1 MDEDFRP
8 PANLEKP
15 RLDDWTPAT
24 PSAKLHTT
32 LTLRNH
38 MKIHTYIATFAV
50 ILSPS
55 FVLAQQ
61 SAPVA
66 KAFRDFASDEGKN
79 LMAAA
84 EIMPV
89 SKYSFKPTPAQMS
102 FGDIMVHLAQGN
114 DFLCGTIGGMKAP
127 TRSKVAATDSKDALI
142 DRLKETFQF
151 CDKALAGLDD
161 AKLDEQLPMFGGKT
175 MSRAAIET
183 LTVGDWADH
192 YSQIA
197 IYMRLNGLL
206 PPTAKKPEK

>member
-1 MDEDFRP
+1 
-8 PANLEKP
+8 
-15 RLDDWTPAT
+15 
-24 PSAKLHTT
+24 
-32 LTLRNH
+32 
-38 MKIHTYIATFAV
+38 MKIRTSIATFAV

-55 FVLAQQ
+55 FLLAQQ

-66 KAFRDFASDEGKN
+66 KAFRDYAADMGKN

-89 SKYSFKPTPAQMS
+89 STYSFKPTPAQMT

-127 TRSKVAATDSKDALI
+127 ARGKITATDSKDALI

-151 CDKALAGLDD
+151 CDKSLAALDD
-161 AKLDEQLPMFGGKT
+161 SKLAEQLPMFGGKT

-197 IYMRLNGLL
+197 IYMRLNNLL

>member
-1 MDEDFRP
+1 MP
-8 PANLEKP
+8 GLHV
-15 RLDDWTPAT
+15 WTAAALR
-24 PSAKLHTT
+24 AKLHAT
-32 LTLRNH
+32 LTLWDS
-38 MKIHTYIATFAV
+38 MKIRTYLATLAV
-50 ILSPS
+50 AVSPS
-55 FVLAQQ
+55 LVAAQQ

-66 KAFRDFASDEGKN
+66 KAFRDYASDEGKN

-89 SKYSFKPTPAQMS
+89 SKYSFKPTPVQMS
-102 FGDIMVHLAQGN
+102 FGDIVVHLAQGN

-127 TRSKVAATDSKDALI
+127 ARGKVIATDSKDALV

-161 AKLDEQLPMFGGKT
+161 SKLDEQLPMFGGKS

-197 IYMRLNGLL
+197 IYMRLNNLL

>member
-1 MDEDFRP
+1 
-8 PANLEKP
+8 
-15 RLDDWTPAT
+15 
-24 PSAKLHTT
+24 
-32 LTLRNH
+32 
-38 MKIHTYIATFAV
+38 MKIRTCIATLAV
-50 ILSPS
+50 VLSPS
-55 FVLAQQ
+55 LILAQQ

-66 KAFRDFASDEGKN
+66 KAFRDYARDEGKS

-84 EIMPV
+84 EIMSV

-127 TRSKVAATDSKDALI
+127 TRSKVVATDSKDALV

-161 AKLDEQLPMFGGKT
+161 SKLDEQLPMFGGKM
-175 MSRAAIET
+175 MSRAAVEI

-197 IYMRLNGLL
+197 IYMRLNSLL